1 MEVALRPD
9 CVLLGIPLTEP
20 YGGAKTRQNL
30 RALLVAARIDAG
42 ADETVASFGGC
53 LNHGGPLMRKSLGL
67 LVVLA
72 SAGLATDAISQP
84 ATSQPLPAGLQRGP
98 DAFVML
104 AGGAKGNV
112 SPQRAGTAVVVKPY
126 RPTVD
131 NPRQQP
137 CTVHCGPPRNVE
149 DHRYKPEIRDHRTA
163 VVKKYRPTVPNPSF
177 YCNNNPRCAPTY
189 VPKAEVRDHR
199 HK

>member
-1 MEVALRPD
+1 
-9 CVLLGIPLTEP
+9 
-20 YGGAKTRQNL
+20 
-30 RALLVAARIDAG
+30 
-42 ADETVASFGGC
+42 
-53 LNHGGPLMRKSLGL
+53 MRKSLGL

-72 SAGLATDAISQP
+72 SAGLATGAVSQP
-84 ATSQPLPAGLQRGP
+84 ATRQPPPAGLQRGP

-104 AGGAKGNV
+104 VGSAKGNV
-112 SPQRAGTAVVVKPY
+112 STQRTTTAVAVKPY

-131 NPRQQP
+131 DPRHQP

-149 DHRYKPEIRDHRTA
+149 DHRYKPEVRDHRTA
-163 VVKKYRPTVPNPSF
+163 VVKPYRPTVPNPRF

-189 VPKAEVRDHR
+189 MPKPEVRDHR